1 MTTFAYPTDI
11 STDGEL
17 AADMASFD
25 GKRVA
30 LKAIQSKT
38 VSVKTKFGQSDAL
51 RVEVIDLDTGVLTS
65 PHLLFWSKVQEQV
78 LRTHQSGVDWA
89 IGRIENQPQHA
100 DPSRSV
106 WLLVADET
114 IDFDSVGTTIA
125 RATRVDSHVAADDD
139 APFAT

>member
-1 MTTFAYPTDI
+1 MTTFAYPSDI
-11 STDGEL
+11 GSDGEL
-17 AADMASFD
+17 AADMKTFD
-25 GKRVA
+25 GKQVA
-30 LKAIQSKT
+30 LRAIQSKV

-51 RVEVIDLDTGVLTS
+51 RVEVIDLDTGELTS

-78 LRTHQSGVDWA
+78 LRTHGEGIDWA

-114 IDFDSVGTTIA
+114 IDFDTVGSVIESASAFDVHTVA
-125 RATRVDSHVAADDD
+125 SDSP
-139 APFAT
+139 APF